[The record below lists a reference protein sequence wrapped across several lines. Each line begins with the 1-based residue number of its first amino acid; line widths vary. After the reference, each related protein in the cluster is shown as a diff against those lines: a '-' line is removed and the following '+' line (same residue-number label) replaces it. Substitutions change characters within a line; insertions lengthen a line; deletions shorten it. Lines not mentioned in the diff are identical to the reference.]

1 VNYLL
6 DTNVVSELAKPQPA
20 SRVVAWLADADED
33 RLFISVITIGEL
45 RHGVERLAAGR
56 RRDRLHE
63 WVAVELPERFAG
75 RVLSIDAPVAN
86 AWGVIVAERERVG
99 RPIGAVE
106 AFLAATALAHRLTFV
121 TRNVSDFAFS
131 LTALVNPWL

>member
-33 RLFISVITIGEL
+33 RLFISVITIAEL

-56 RRDRLHE
+56 RRERLHE
-63 WVAVELPERFAG
+63 WLDVELPERFAG
-75 RVLSIDAPVAN
+75 RVLSIDAVVAN
-86 AWGVIVAERERVG
+86 AWGIIVAKRERVG
-99 RPIGAVE
+99 RPIGAVD

-121 TRNVSDFAFS
+121 TRNVSDFALS